1 MFDLNSS
8 FYKIDPSRG
17 AQDDKKNNMKAK
29 ILFIAI
35 VGALALSACADNNTT
50 VNVKLQPENNSAP
63 TTPVTNQ
70 SNQNQMSIAN
80 TKINA
85 SGIADQNLLAAYDG
99 AILHTNFG
107 DIEVKFYNDEASITV
122 TNFLRLAQS
131 GFYDSTKFHR
141 VIPDF
146 MIQGGDPNSK
156 DDDWS
161 NDGQG
166 GPGYQFNDEP
176 NKEKLLYGSLAM
188 ANSGPNTNGSQFFIV
203 TKTDGTAW
211 LDGSYNNFGHVVSGM
226 DVVLKIVN
234 LPRNENDHPTTDA
247 IIKSVTLVKK

>member
-1 MFDLNSS
+1 MRTRF
-8 FYKIDPSRG
+8 
-17 AQDDKKNNMKAK
+17 
-29 ILFIAI
+29 LFIII
-35 VGALALSACADNNTT
+35 VGVLALSGCASNST
-50 VNVKLQPENNSAP
+50 VNAKLPPIKVAPYSTTTDNYQTTNNQ
-63 TTPVTNQ
+63 T
-70 SNQNQMSIAN
+70 NQNQMSIATTTAN
-80 TKINA
+80 TP
-85 SGIADQNLLAAYDG
+85 GIADPKLLAEYDG

-107 DIEVKFYNDEASITV
+107 DIEIKFYNDEAPITV

-161 NDGQG
+161 NDGMG
-166 GPGYQFNDEP
+166 GPGYQFNDEQ
-176 NKEKLLYGSLAM
+176 NNEKLVNGSMAM

-203 TKTDGTAW
+203 VAKDPLNLQGYYT
-211 LDGSYNNFGHVVSGM
+211 NFGHVVKGM
-226 DVVLKIVN
+226 DVALKIVN

-247 IIKSVTLVKK
+247 IIKGIELIKK

>member
-1 MFDLNSS
+1 
-8 FYKIDPSRG
+8 
-17 AQDDKKNNMKAK
+17 MKVK
-29 ILFIAI
+29 LLIITIA
-35 VGALALSACADNNTT
+35 GALALSGCANNNTIN
-50 VNVKLQPENNSAP
+50 VNLQPVNNSAP

-80 TKINA
+80 TKTNA
-85 SGIADQNLLAAYDG
+85 TGIADPKILAAYNG

-107 DIEVKFYNDEASITV
+107 DIEVKFYNSEAPITV
-122 TNFLRLAQS
+122 TNFLHLAQS

-156 DDDWS
+156 DNDWS
-161 NDGQG
+161 NDGMG

-176 NKEKLLYGSLAM
+176 NKEKLLYGSMAM

-203 TKTDGTAW
+203 TKTDGTSW
-211 LDGSYNNFGHVVSGM
+211 LDGSYNNFGHVVKGM
-226 DVVLKIVN
+226 DVALKIVN

-247 IIKSVTLVKK
+247 VIKSVTLVKK

>member
-1 MFDLNSS
+1 
-8 FYKIDPSRG
+8 
-17 AQDDKKNNMKAK
+17 MKVK
-29 ILFIAI
+29 LIIILMA
-35 VGALALSACADNNTT
+35 GALALSGCANNNTIN
-50 VNVKLQPENNSAP
+50 VNLQPVSPAADQAANTAAP
-63 TTPVTNQ
+63 SPNQ
-70 SNQNQMSIAN
+70 SNQNQMSIA
-80 TKINA
+80 TTT
-85 SGIADQNLLAAYDG
+85 SFVPGTADQKLLAEYDG

-107 DIEVKFYNDEASITV
+107 DIEVKFYNGEAPITV
-122 TNFLRLAQS
+122 TNFLHLAQS
-131 GFYDSTKFHR
+131 GFYNSTKFHR

-161 NDGQG
+161 NDGTG

-176 NKEKLLYGSLAM
+176 NKEKLLYGSMAM

-211 LDGSYNNFGHVVSGM
+211 LDGSYNNFGHVVKGM
-226 DVVLKIVN
+226 DVALKIVD
-234 LPRNENDHPTTDA
+234 LPRNGQDHPTTDA